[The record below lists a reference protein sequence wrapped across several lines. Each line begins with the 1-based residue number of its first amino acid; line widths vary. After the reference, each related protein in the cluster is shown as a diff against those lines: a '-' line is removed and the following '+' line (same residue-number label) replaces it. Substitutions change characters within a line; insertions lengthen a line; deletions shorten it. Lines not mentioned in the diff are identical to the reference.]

1 MHDMF
6 RRLLLRL
13 RISLPLWNE
22 RKRNH
27 APVAPLARPVHSG
40 GAVSREG
47 QDSRGLDDR
56 REMEDRGVTH
66 VYLHR
71 FQQDKRGTF
80 GLMTLSGRIPLC
92 LTCEDPWNDNK
103 NNISCI
109 PEGVYQ
115 CRPHSGVKY
124 KNVWWV
130 EDVPKRTAILIHQ
143 GNTTKNT
150 EGCILVG
157 NKLGTVGGRPAV
169 LNSVATLNML
179 RETLPDH
186 FTLHVTNLQRDNLPP
201 TMNA

>member
-1 MHDMF
+1 MHDVF
-6 RRLLLRL
+6 QRL
-13 RISLPLWNE
+13 RARISFSLPLWG
-22 RKRNH
+22 KRGGKD
-27 APVAPLARPVHSG
+27 APVAPLARPMHSG
-40 GAVSREG
+40 REVSREG
-47 QDSRGLDDR
+47 QDSRRHDDR
-56 REMEDRGVTH
+56 REMEGGGMTH

-71 FQQDKRGTF
+71 FQQDSRGTF
-80 GLMTLSGRIPLC
+80 GLMTLGGRVPLC

-115 CRPHSGVKY
+115 CRPHSGAKY

-130 EDVPKRTAILIHQ
+130 EDVPKRSAILIHQ

-157 NKLGTVGGRPAV
+157 DRLGTVGGRPAV

-179 RETLPDH
+179 RATLPDH
-186 FTLHVTNLQRDNLPP
+186 FTLHITNLQRDKLPP